1 MALSEKTARVL
12 DQVKSGL
19 SMLYMVDY
27 FTEDEWMSI
36 DLCIHKG
43 KYVFT
48 NGPPRHI
55 LDMSDDGQGTAT
67 PIGLQPETIGSLR
80 LTEGKGIG
88 RGISP
93 GTSAEEDAL
102 DSFGDP
108 SPELSSPP
116 SSPEEPTQTPDEK
129 IISWADEVQ
138 KEEDHT
144 FELSTEMSRPPPTPK
159 PVEIIKESNRPLFT
173 QEQLEEARALKDQ
186 FTRKPG
192 SKKVSSAASHS
203 LRGSSKWAPESAIS
217 GDHERHRVNQRARDV
232 TDLQTTRKPSVRSL
246 QDPKVAR
253 ALASVVTSLQSKTL
267 ELQPEMVVVA
277 RADASKTSSLIMEVR
292 AGDAIKVKKH
302 VSGILY
308 YGQNLRTGGIG
319 QFSMN
324 NVQQKIHR
332 EESAPSAASS
342 YAASIPEPPPSEPET
357 ASVDL
362 EGFEKNNAAQWSEP
376 AAPKRARASRP
387 PTKIGGL
394 GVSRFASLED
404 EMASSSCTDSEHGL
418 SREIAADA
426 IVAIKDSGPRPMHA
440 YVALPPGQEPRN
452 IRDGKPTWG
461 AIADYLP
468 PSSVVTSP
476 FMTGGTS
483 VAEHSSQASVYED
496 SRVQSPAP
504 MSPSI
509 PTSPRPIRSGVSKAP
524 EICPYWAD
532 GGCYKSDEECRYHHT
547 VTEAGVAEKPKGSH
561 LRPTRVREGGIQG
574 SKWSRWDNPSH
585 PARKPENQ
593 TFRPALGG
601 HEWRVEEEKRN
612 KEASERAESI
622 KGVDEKT
629 PSPLEGVLKEQP
641 GKPPAWD
648 RSGEVELVECV
659 KAPSPLEGELKEQT
673 AKPPAWDRSGEV
685 ELVESVKTPEVDADG
700 WIIAAQQDLKQ
711 ELGW

>member
-48 NGPPRHI
+48 DGPPRHI

-93 GTSAEEDAL
+93 GTSAEETDAL

-116 SSPEEPTQTPDEK
+116 SSTEEPTQTPDEK

-138 KEEDHT
+138 KEEDNT

-159 PVEIIKESNRPLFT
+159 PVEITKESNRPLFT

-232 TDLQTTRKPSVRSL
+232 TALQTTRRTSVRSL

-277 RADASKTSSLIMEVR
+277 RADASKKSSIIMEVR
-292 AGDAIKVKKH
+292 AGDPIKVTKH
-302 VSGILY
+302 VSGIMY
-308 YGQNLRTGGIG
+308 FGQNLRTGGSG

-324 NVQQKIHR
+324 NVQQKIHQ

-387 PTKIGGL
+387 PPNLGGL

-426 IVAIKDSGPRPMHA
+426 MLHTQQHPGTNAQMPRSGWIRPPKTSWKEPLKPVLPRRETCSHA
-440 YVALPPGQEPRN
+440 YVALPPGREPRN

-468 PSSVVTSP
+468 PSSAVTSP

-483 VAEHSSQASVYED
+483 VTEHSSQASVYED
-496 SRVQSPAP
+496 SWVQSPAP
-504 MSPSI
+504 RPPSI

-524 EICPYWAD
+524 TTCPYWAD
-532 GGCYKSDEECRYHHT
+532 GGCYKSDEECRYQHT
-547 VTEAGVAEKPKGSH
+547 FTEVGVAEKPKGSH
-561 LRPTRVREGGIQG
+561 LRPTRVGERGVQG

-601 HEWRVEEEKRN
+601 HEWKLEEEKRK
-612 KEASERAESI
+612 KEASERAERI
-622 KGVDEKT
+622 QGVDEKT
-629 PSPLEGVLKEQP
+629 PSPLEGVLKQQP
-641 GKPPAWD
+641 G
-648 RSGEVELVECV
+648 
-659 KAPSPLEGELKEQT
+659 
-673 AKPPAWDRSGEV
+673 KPPAWDRSGEV